1 MSSDEFDDFDLDF
14 VNSASNKVKTT
25 WSKNN
30 LEKGSLKDLT
40 DVTNT
45 LSESCP
51 VPSKKKK
58 GKDNFI
64 DSVSVPGKKKATE
77 AEEFSESDEEV
88 SDSKKSISRD
98 VSITPPGSPG
108 ATPDKPGRGAKR
120 TKKTEQALKK
130 IQKAKENTNAV
141 LRNANTL
148 LNYEDRCSNYRP
160 RSSVEDNSFELKVRW
175 KADVLRIEVD
185 PSFRMSQVLEAVAGK
200 AGVTARELSLYQ
212 DQVSGAAI
220 PRDATVRA
228 LGLSIVSVLHA
239 RVKVVTVEEDGEE
252 AGRGEQGIEVKLQ
265 TKDRRAKHVTLR
277 IEPQDKME
285 TVMEKFC
292 QESELERAQV
302 KFFFDGELL
311 NPDETAEDLE
321 LEGGECIDVH
331 VNEK

>member
-51 VPSKKKK
+51 VPLKKKK
-58 GKDNFI
+58 GKDNFM
-64 DSVSVPGKKKATE
+64 DSVSVPGKKKATDAGE
-77 AEEFSESDEEV
+77 ISQSDEEV
-88 SDSKKSISRD
+88 SDRKKSISRD

-108 ATPDKPGRGAKR
+108 ATPDKPARGAKR

-175 KADVLRIEVD
+175 KADVLRIDVD
-185 PSFRMSQVLEAVAGK
+185 PSFRMSQVLEAVAEK

-239 RVKVVTVEEDGEE
+239 RVKVVTVEEAGSGEK
-252 AGRGEQGIEVKLQ
+252 GIEVKLQ

-277 IEPQDKME
+277 IELQDKME